1 MMAHLHV
8 VANPT
13 LNFKKSADE
22 IVVSVSNIRNPFK
35 AAVALIFNKH
45 IQETIELETPVI
57 ATPAEREELRKV
69 LDRAATDTNFITRLT
84 YQGSKALQEYDLSL
98 EEKAAILNGDIGW
111 IEAQVGKLNDRLKTW
126 LWCRLQQ
133 ENW

>member
-1 MMAHLHV
+1 MAHLHV
-8 VANPT
+8 IADPT
-13 LNFKKSADE
+13 LNLSKSADE
-22 IVVSVSNIRNPFK
+22 IIVSISNIKIPFK

-57 ATPAEREELRKV
+57 ATPAEREELRRV
-69 LDRAATDTNFITRLT
+69 LNQAAADSDFITQLT
-84 YQGSKALQEYDLSL
+84 FQGAKALQEYDLSL
-98 EEKAAILNGDIGW
+98 EEKAAILNGDVGW

-133 ENW
+133 EIW